1 MKIAFIGGGNMGEAI
16 LAAMLKKNLAE
27 AKDITVSDVVDTRRH
42 YIMQNLWSPYPPIT
56 SMPIGRKRHHYPR
69 RQTSNTRQ
77 CHGRIE
83 RSSQRKSIG
92 NIHYCRCQTQQTD
105 RRLES

>member
-42 YIMQNLWSPYPPIT
+42 ISCKNLWSPYPPIT
-56 SMPIGRKRHHYPR
+56 SCHRRKRHHYPR
-69 RQTSNTRQ
+69 RQTLKYSPMSWPN
-77 CHGRIE
+77 
-83 RSSQRKSIG
+83 
-92 NIHYCRCQTQQTD
+92 
-105 RRLES
+105 